1 MLSPPGTP
9 ALRHPRLELI
19 DALRAFALFGILQVN
34 IQSFVWGAGDPLG
47 YFAQAPRTAD
57 SMAYLLVAMLVSSKF
72 IALFALLFGFGFA
85 LQFRALHRAI
95 ASQVSGAPVLI
106 AAKQAYRRRLWFL
119 LVLGV
124 AHGILLYSGDILT
137 TYAVCG
143 FILLK
148 YAGIRPAQLAQVIPL
163 MGRSN
168 GLDMLGSSVSVMQDQ
183 P

>member
-85 LQFRALHRAI
+85 LQFRALHRAM
-95 ASQVSGAPVLI
+95 ASQVSGAPVL
-106 AAKQAYRRRLWFL
+106 K
-119 LVLGV
+119 
-124 AHGILLYSGDILT
+124 
-137 TYAVCG
+137 
-143 FILLK
+143 
-148 YAGIRPAQLAQVIPL
+148 
-163 MGRSN
+163 
-168 GLDMLGSSVSVMQDQ
+168 VSVEGKITPTDFFVPSANMTVWLTHL
-183 P
+183 PSK

>member
-72 IALFALLFGFGFA
+72 IALFALLFGFGF
-85 LQFRALHRAI
+85 FN
-95 ASQVSGAPVLI
+95 
-106 AAKQAYRRRLWFL
+106 WFYFINFDFIIF
-119 LVLGV
+119 
-124 AHGILLYSGDILT
+124 GI
-137 TYAVCG
+137 V
-143 FILLK
+143 
-148 YAGIRPAQLAQVIPL
+148 
-163 MGRSN
+163 N
-168 GLDMLGSSVSVMQDQ
+168 
-183 P
+183 